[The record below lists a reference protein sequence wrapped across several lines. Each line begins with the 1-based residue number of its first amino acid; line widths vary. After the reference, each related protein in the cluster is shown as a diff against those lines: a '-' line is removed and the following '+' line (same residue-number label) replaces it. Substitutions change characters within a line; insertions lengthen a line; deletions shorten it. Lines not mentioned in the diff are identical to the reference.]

1 MTGSGSSIFGVFS
14 DRERLHRAQKA
25 FSSEQTFEVTF
36 LSRSQYR
43 SAWKRALK
51 QHTKGDLWPPQSRY
65 AR

>member
-1 MTGSGSSIFGVFS
+1 MTGSGSSIFGIFQ
-14 DRERLHRAQKA
+14 DRERLLAAQKA
-25 FSSEQTFEVTF
+25 FSQQTFEISF

-65 AR
+65 A